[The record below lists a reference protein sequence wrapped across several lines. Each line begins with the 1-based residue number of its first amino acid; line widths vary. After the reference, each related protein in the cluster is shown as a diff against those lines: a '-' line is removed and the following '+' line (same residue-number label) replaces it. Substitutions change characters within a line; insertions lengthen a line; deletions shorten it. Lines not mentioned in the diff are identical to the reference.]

1 MEQLNRREF
10 LGFMAGGAVAAAIP
24 SAGCESQLA
33 GHGKAAK
40 RPNIIFIMADDLGYG
55 DLGCYGQKEI
65 KTPNIDALAD
75 EGTRFTQCYAGYT
88 VCAPSRSVLM
98 TGQHTGHT
106 RVRGNT
112 GRVGGTLVLDNGGPQ
127 RRVPL
132 QPEDVTVAEVLK
144 QAGYATGITGK
155 WGLGEPG
162 NTGIP
167 NQQGFDEWFGYL
179 NQRRAHTYYPPYLWR
194 NERKVIL
201 EANKDGQ
208 KKQYSHDMFT
218 DFALNFIRRHQDK
231 RFFLYLPYTIP
242 HAKYEIPST
251 EPYTDKPWPDD
262 AKVHAAMITR
272 LDADVGRIMSLLKDL
287 AIDEQTL
294 VFFCSDNGAARRWE
308 GIFDSSGALREK
320 KGSLYEGGIRTPMIV
335 RWPGKVPTGKTS
347 GAPWYF
353 ADVMPTLAELA
364 GAKQPDNIDG
374 ISVLPALLGRK
385 QTTDDRFLYWESPAK
400 NLGQAVR
407 WRNYKAV
414 RPAQDR
420 PLELY
425 DLAKDPGETNDIA
438 AQHPGVIA
446 RIEDYLKTARTDSPN
461 WPVKTDAKQG

>member
-1 MEQLNRREF
+1 MHNFNRREF
-10 LGFMAGGAVAAAIP
+10 LNLMAGGAAIAAMP
-24 SAGCESQLA
+24 LAGCESQLA
-33 GHGKAAK
+33 GHGKSAK

-55 DLGCYGQKEI
+55 DLGCYGQRHI
-65 KTPNIDALAD
+65 KTPNIDALAV

-106 RVRGNT
+106 RIRGNT

-132 QPEDVTVAEVLK
+132 EPEEVTVAEVLK

-162 NTGIP
+162 NSGVP
-167 NQQGFDEWFGYL
+167 NRQGFDEWFGYL

-194 NERKVIL
+194 NEQKVIL

-218 DFALNFIRRHQDK
+218 DFALNFIRRHKDK

-242 HAKYEIPST
+242 HSRYEIPST

-272 LDADVGRIMSLLKDL
+272 LDADMGRIMSLLKDQ
-287 AIDEQTL
+287 AIDARTL

-308 GIFDSSGALREK
+308 GIFDSSGPLREK

-335 RWPGKVPTGKTS
+335 RWPGKVPAGKTS
-347 GAPWYF
+347 GAAWYF

-364 GAKQPDNIDG
+364 GAKPPDNIDG
-374 ISVLPALLGRK
+374 ISVLPTLLGRK
-385 QTTDDRFLYWESPAK
+385 QATDDRFLYWESPAK

-414 RPAQDR
+414 RPSLDK

-425 DLAKDPGETNDIA
+425 DLAKDAGETNDIA
-438 AQHPGVIA
+438 AQRPGVITK
-446 RIEDYLKTARTDSPN
+446 IKDFLKTARTDSPN
-461 WPVKTDAKQG
+461 WPVKADAGQR